1 MWYRFSW
8 NSRQSR
14 VALLELSSYPVFPK
28 QKTSTRWKSN
38 CWQDEAPPCPLADK
52 ARNSASAFRS
62 KSNNA
67 AIVSCCSAV
76 RLLDSMLEHPGWR
89 ALSTVHHSVC
99 IKANMSFLN
108 VVSLSVLGRSV
119 LLFTPFLCCTSLQ
132 QGFDLLLI
140 DRTHLHIFYNE
151 V

>member
-1 MWYRFSW
+1 MLPLFHVVQQQVVGQHVRAGVS
-8 NSRQSR
+8 
-14 VALLELSSYPVFPK
+14 ALK
-28 QKTSTRWKSN
+28 
-38 CWQDEAPPCPLADK
+38 
-52 ARNSASAFRS
+52 
-62 KSNNA
+62 
-67 AIVSCCSAV
+67 
-76 RLLDSMLEHPGWR
+76 HPGWR
-89 ALSTVHHSVC
+89 ALSTVRHSVC